1 MMMRRWLYVAALLCA
16 SCGGSSP
23 INPSANDVTVTIR
36 ASGVDPK
43 HVQIK
48 AWAHVT
54 FVNED
59 VRPHVVSSDP
69 VPTHTDCPPIN
80 QVGYLNPGERRAT
93 GTLNEPRTCGFH
105 DHLNENDPDV
115 HGADSGGGIE
125 RDPVPESGSASRIP
139 GPASRHCAVVVR
151 ALFLTYLSYH
161 AR

>member
-1 MMMRRWLYVAALLCA
+1 MMTLQWLCDVALLCV

-23 INPSANDVTVTIR
+23 TNPSANDVTVTIR

-80 QVGYLNPGERRAT
+80 QVGYLNPGERRVT

-105 DHLNENDPDV
+105 DHLNENDPTYM
-115 HGADSGGGIE
+115 GQI
-125 RDPVPESGSASRIP
+125 
-139 GPASRHCAVVVR
+139 VVVE
-151 ALFLTYLSYH
+151 
-161 AR
+161 

>member
-80 QVGYLNPGERRAT
+80 QVGYLNPGERRST

-105 DHLNENDPDV
+105 DHLNENDPAYM
-115 HGADSGGGIE
+115 GQI
-125 RDPVPESGSASRIP
+125 
-139 GPASRHCAVVVR
+139 VVVE
-151 ALFLTYLSYH
+151 
-161 AR
+161 

>member
-105 DHLNENDPDV
+105 DHLNENDPAYM
-115 HGADSGGGIE
+115 GQI
-125 RDPVPESGSASRIP
+125 
-139 GPASRHCAVVVR
+139 VVVE
-151 ALFLTYLSYH
+151 
-161 AR
+161 